1 METIVTTKTIVTQV
15 LGLTTRVRL
24 RARPGASRVCL
35 RLRDRPDPTGPPEF
49 YWWQA
54 LVVVV
59 VVSMPLGRGYVLC
72 LLCLYWWVPF

>member
-15 LGLTTRVRL
+15 LGLTTRVR
-24 RARPGASRVCL
+24 L